1 MKNKHMSDLV
11 LYKIGMD
18 GGVEEVCRE
27 TIQEFTTNEDT
38 PCIIPISKNPSEEEL
53 RRVEFYKKYM
63 ISLGYKNVTVK
74 EVDDITDFVTELM

>member
-1 MKNKHMSDLV
+1 MSDLV

-18 GGVEEVCRE
+18 GVVEEVCRE
-27 TIQEFTTNEDT
+27 TVKEFKSDENT
-38 PCIIPISKNPSEEEL
+38 PIIIPISKNLSEEEL